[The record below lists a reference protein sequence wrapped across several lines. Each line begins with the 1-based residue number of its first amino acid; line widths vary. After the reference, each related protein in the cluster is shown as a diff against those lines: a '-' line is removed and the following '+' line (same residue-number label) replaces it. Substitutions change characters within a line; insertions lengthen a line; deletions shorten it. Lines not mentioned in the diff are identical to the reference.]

1 MRSRRTAITAT
12 VAASLIATAAF
23 AQHKATFESL
33 WNDATSGQYVLT
45 EFDYYTRVQSGAA
58 FYYFTKP
65 GHEAHPGVVR
75 RALAK
80 NNQQYFID
88 TQGWSFAKEAG
99 QPGFKKWLAEFD
111 LLNRD
116 DGSAAATATTIA
128 AARRL
133 KDARLRPN
141 YPGQRIAARATPIRL
156 LGPPHN
162 PGRHRRCLG

>member
-1 MRSRRTAITAT
+1 MKSLRTAIVAS
-12 VAASLIATAAF
+12 VAAILIATAAI
-23 AQHKATFESL
+23 AQPKDTFESL

-45 EFDYYTRVQSGAA
+45 EFDDYTRVQSGAA

-88 TQGWSFAKEAG
+88 TQGWSFAEEAG

-111 LLNRD
+111 LLNRQMME
-116 DGSAAATATTIA
+116 A
-128 AARRL
+128 L
-133 KDARLRPN
+133 QQQQP
-141 YPGQRIAARATPIRL
+141 Q
-156 LGPPHN
+156 
-162 PGRHRRCLG
+162 